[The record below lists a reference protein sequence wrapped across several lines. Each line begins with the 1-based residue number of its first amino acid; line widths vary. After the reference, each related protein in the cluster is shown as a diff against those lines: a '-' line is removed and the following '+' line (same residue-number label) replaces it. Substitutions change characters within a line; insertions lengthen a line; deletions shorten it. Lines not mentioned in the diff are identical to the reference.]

1 MQEKG
6 KKFAHI
12 SKDALFIIHSEIDYG
27 RQTFHQKETKF
38 SIWKWD
44 ERNTFVDISPKI
56 LHLILR
62 VFKKLKVFDKFL
74 IDCGLEYV
82 LMFYGFKEVP
92 NWLNTIS

>member
-44 ERNTFVDISPKI
+44 ERNTFVDISPTRYYI
-56 LHLILR
+56 L
-62 VFKKLKVFDKFL
+62 FWECLK
-74 IDCGLEYV
+74 
-82 LMFYGFKEVP
+82 
-92 NWLNTIS
+92 S